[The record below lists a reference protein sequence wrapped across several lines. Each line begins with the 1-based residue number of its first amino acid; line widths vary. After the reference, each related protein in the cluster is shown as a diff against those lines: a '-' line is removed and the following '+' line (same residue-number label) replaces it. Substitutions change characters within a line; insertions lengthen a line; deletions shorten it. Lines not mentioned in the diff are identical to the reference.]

1 MKRFIQTL
9 LGALG
14 YRLQRIPKHSQPTAV
29 RERLSPEDSSSHL
42 VEYTT
47 LIPAQDNSLRLF
59 SGEWSSA
66 LPGKREP
73 GLAPLFED
81 ARMAW
86 LIKQL
91 PDGVRDLRVLE
102 LGPLEGG
109 HTFMLEQAGAQV
121 CAIEANYHAFLRCLI
136 IKNYFNLRAQFLLGD
151 FAKDLGPGQP
161 YDVIVASGVLYHM
174 AKPVELLQSIAKAC
188 DTLFIWTHYFEPD
201 INKWHPNVRERI
213 GHKWDTQRLQTIM
226 QDDLAIRMVPQYY
239 DDALGWAG
247 FCGGP
252 EHFSLWI
259 YRADLLALI
268 ERLGFSKIQIEFDHP
283 NHPNGPSFCI
293 LAQRPKG

>member
-1 MKRFIQTL
+1 
-9 LGALG
+9 
-14 YRLQRIPKHSQPTAV
+14 
-29 RERLSPEDSSSHL
+29 
-42 VEYTT
+42 
-47 LIPAQDNSLRLF
+47 
-59 SGEWSSA
+59 
-66 LPGKREP
+66 
-73 GLAPLFED
+73 
-81 ARMAW
+81 
-86 LIKQL
+86 
-91 PDGVRDLRVLE
+91 
-102 LGPLEGG
+102 
-109 HTFMLEQAGAQV
+109 MLEQAGAQV

-174 AKPVELLQSIAKAC
+174 AKPVELL
-188 DTLFIWTHYFEPD
+188 
-201 INKWHPNVRERI
+201 RI

-259 YRADLLALI
+259 YREDLLALI